1 MVNAEKFRI
10 VLNRLLDDAQTDGR
24 PFLALTAGELHRTVG
39 RYPGPRH
46 QIPNCCSVMK
56 SEMGDGD
63 AIIAA
68 SPSGVGASLKIRY
81 RLPRADG
88 NSKEFSVGTGEHL
101 PQEGRGMALRTP
113 VPEGPQIH

>member
-81 RLPRADG
+81 RLPR
-88 NSKEFSVGTGEHL
+88 SKQG
-101 PQEGRGMALRTP
+101 Q
-113 VPEGPQIH
+113 